1 MIVTFYS
8 GFRKQNNSTKQPE
21 TGTNFTCQMK
31 DNTSIISPRISLGG
45 SFNPANMMYCYI
57 PAFNRYY
64 FVQDWDWIG
73 GAWVA
78 SLTVDALASFKSEIG
93 ATSAYITRA
102 NTSGYNGKILDGMY
116 PATTDI
122 SIVQTDGSRVYW
134 ESEIQYGTYIVG
146 IISGAPDTLGSV
158 TYYTMTSAQFSALKA
173 FLFNENFF
181 QNEMGFPDVE
191 DAAELLTSISPELL
205 KTIYNP
211 SQYIVSAIWLPIGV
225 EGIST
230 ENVKVGWWETD
241 ATGGRLDKN
250 SVRINMSSSSISI
263 PSHPQA
269 ATRGDYLNFS
279 PYTEHMLHF
288 PPFGSVPIDPSFFT
302 SESRFLNVRVVVDII
317 NGKCS
322 CLLECSRGKIAELH
336 AQVGVPVNLS
346 QVTPDVEG
354 MAKSVVVHG
363 AGGIVSGIVSGASD
377 GIIGSVRGMIGGAKD
392 GILNA
397 ISQPIGQVVSSGMN
411 GSFAGIT
418 DTLPRLVSKFYNIA
432 PADDSHK
439 GRPVCRNAT
448 ISSFSGFVQCAEGD
462 ISISGTEEERSMI
475 SAQMVNGFFYE

>member
-8 GFRKQNNSTKQPE
+8 GFRKQNNSTKQPD

-45 SFNPANMMYCYI
+45 SFNPSNMMYCYV

-78 SLTVDALASFKSEIG
+78 SLAVDALATFKAEIG
-93 ATSAYITRA
+93 ATNAYITRA
-102 NTSGYNGKILDGMY
+102 NTSGYNGAVLDGTY

-134 ESEIQYGTYIVG
+134 EDTVANGTYIVG
-146 IISGAPDTLGSV
+146 IICGAPDTVGSV
-158 TYYTMTSAQFSALKA
+158 TYYTMSPEQFSALKA
-173 FLFNENFF
+173 FLFNETFF
-181 QNEMGFPDVE
+181 QDVVGFPDV
-191 DAAELLTSISPELL
+191 DDPGELLTSISPELL

-211 SQYIVSAIWLPIGV
+211 AQYIVSALWLPIGV
-225 EGIST
+225 QGFST
-230 ENVKVGWWETD
+230 ENIKVGWWETT
-241 ATGGRLDKN
+241 ATGRRLSAG
-250 SVRINMSSSSISI
+250 SVRINMSSSSVAI
-263 PSHPQA
+263 PVHPQA
-269 ATRGDYLNFS
+269 ASRGSYLNYA
-279 PYTEHMLHF
+279 PYSEHVLHF
-288 PPFGSVPIDPSFFT
+288 PPFGSVPLDPSFFD
-302 SESRFLNVRVVVDII
+302 ENSRFVNLQVVLDII
-317 NGKCS
+317 TGKAS
-322 CLLECSRGKIAELH
+322 CVISSSRGRIAEIH
-336 AQVGVPVNLS
+336 AQVGVPINLS
-346 QVTPDVEG
+346 QVTPDVAG

-363 AGGIVSGIVSGASD
+363 AAGIVSGIVSGASD
-377 GIIGSVRGMIGGAKD
+377 GIMGSVRGMIGGAKD
-392 GILNA
+392 GIMNA

-418 DTLPRLVSKFYNIA
+418 DTLPRLVSKFYQIA

-462 ISISGTEEERSMI
+462 ISISGTKEERDMI
-475 SAQMVNGFFYE
+475 SAHMVNGFFYE

>member
-8 GFRKQNNSTKQPE
+8 GFRKQNNSTKQP
-21 TGTNFTCQMK
+21 TGGTDYNCQLK

-45 SFNPANMMYCYI
+45 AFNPSNMMYCYI

-73 GAWVA
+73 GSWVA

-102 NTSGYNGKILDGMY
+102 TSGYNGKILDGMY

-122 SIVQTDGSRVYW
+122 SIVETAGSRVYW
-134 ESEIQYGTYIVG
+134 GDTLANGTYIVG
-146 IISGAPDTLGSV
+146 IISGADDTVGSV
-158 TYYTMTSAQFSALKA
+158 TYYTMSPGQFSALKA
-173 FLFNENFF
+173 FLFDEDFF
-181 QNEMGFPDVE
+181 QNSMGFPDVD
-191 DAAELLTSISPELL
+191 DAAQLLTSISPELL

-211 SQYIVSAIWLPIGV
+211 SQYIVSALWLPVSVSGSG
-225 EGIST
+225 EA
-230 ENVKVGWWETD
+230 VKVGWWTTT
-241 ATGGRLDKN
+241 ATGGRL
-250 SVRINMSSSSISI
+250 SSGAVRIDMSSSSVTI

-269 ATRGDYLNFS
+269 ASRGEYLNYA
-279 PYTEHMLHF
+279 PYSEHVLHF
-288 PPFGSVPIDPSFFT
+288 PPFGAIPLDPSFFT
-302 SESRFLNVRVVVDII
+302 SESRFVNIRVVLDII
-317 NGKCS
+317 TGKAS
-322 CLLECSRGKIAELH
+322 CIVSSNSGRIAEMH
-336 AQVGVPVNLS
+336 AQVGVPINLS
-346 QVTPDVEG
+346 QVTPDVNAMKE
-354 MAKSVVVHG
+354 SVIMHG
-363 AGGIVSGIVSGASD
+363 AGGLISGIASGSAD
-377 GIIGSVRGMIGGAKD
+377 GIMGSVRGMIGGAKD
-392 GILNA
+392 GIMNA
-397 ISQPIGQVVSSGMN
+397 ISQPVGQVISSGMN

-432 PADDSHK
+432 PADDTHK

-475 SAQMVNGFFYE
+475 SAHMVNGFFYE